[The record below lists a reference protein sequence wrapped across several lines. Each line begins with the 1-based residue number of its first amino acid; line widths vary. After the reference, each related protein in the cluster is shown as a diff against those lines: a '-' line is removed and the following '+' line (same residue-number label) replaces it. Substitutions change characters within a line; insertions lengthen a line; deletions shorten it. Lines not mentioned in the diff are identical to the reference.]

1 MTGPKVRS
9 SVTMAA
15 VVFAASLM
23 LATTAGAEEYDAVT
37 KAALQAVVT
46 KQLEALGRDDGA
58 AAEAFAAPAIRSK
71 FPDPASFL
79 AMVKSS
85 YGALIKPKTTNFAG
99 VESSPH
105 GPLQKVTVVAA
116 DGTVWT
122 AIYAFEKVEGE
133 WRIIGVG
140 LEEDKNQQAI

>member
-1 MTGPKVRS
+1 MTGPRLRVAAIA
-9 SVTMAA
+9 VAMAA
-15 VVFAASLM
+15 LLGGAVAA
-23 LATTAGAEEYDAVT
+23 AEEYDAGT
-37 KAALQAVVT
+37 KAALQGVVT
-46 KQLEALGRDDGA
+46 KQLEALGRDDAA
-58 AAEAFAAPAIRSK
+58 AAEAFAAPEIRSK

-85 YGALIKPKTTNFAG
+85 YGALIKPKTTTFAG

-116 DGTVWT
+116 DGTVWM
-122 AIYAFEKVEGE
+122 AIYAFEKVDDQ